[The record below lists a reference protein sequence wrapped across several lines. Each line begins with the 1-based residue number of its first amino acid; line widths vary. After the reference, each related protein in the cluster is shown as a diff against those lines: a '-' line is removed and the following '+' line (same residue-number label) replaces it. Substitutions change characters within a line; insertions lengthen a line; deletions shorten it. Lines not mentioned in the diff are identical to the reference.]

1 MDARMH
7 ATPAKAKPDLVGTNE
22 CSDEQELEN
31 LAAEGYIRFDHMDEK
46 GQKIYVLTE
55 LGQCAM
61 SENPFIKPALKNLA
75 AEGYIRGY
83 IRFDHMDESGQFTI
97 RSRPII
103 MKGKPPALPGR
114 Q

>member
-1 MDARMH
+1 MV
-7 ATPAKAKPDLVGTNE
+7 VGTNE
-22 CSDEQELEN
+22 RSDEQELEN
-31 LAAEGYIRFDHMDEK
+31 LVAEGYIRFDHMDEK

-55 LGQCAM
+55 LGQCAK
-61 SENPFIKPALKNLA
+61 SENPFIEPELKDLA
-75 AEGYIRGY
+75 AEGY
-83 IRFDHMDESGQFTI
+83 IRFDHMDGSGQFTI